1 MPKKTAGDLRNHKVV
16 SRKQWLAARKRLLA
30 KEKAFT
36 KQRDALSRQRRAL
49 PWVKVDKAYTFD
61 APGGP
66 VTLADLFDGKS
77 QLVVYHFMFTPSWE
91 EGCKHCSFWADN
103 FNPIIVHLNHRDTA
117 FAAISRAPLAK
128 LERFKARMGW
138 IFKWV
143 SSSASDFN
151 HDYQVS
157 FTPAELKSGK
167 ALYNFGTMKPGSM
180 KDLQGVSV
188 FYKDARRNVFHT
200 YSTFARGIDLLNTA
214 YNYIDLVPKG
224 RDEADG
230 PQRWVRYH
238 DRYED

>member
-1 MPKKTAGDLRNHKVV
+1 MPTKSAGDIKGHKVV

-36 KQRDALSRQRRAL
+36 KQRDALNRQRRAL
-49 PWVKVDKAYTFD
+49 PWVKVDKDYTFD
-61 APGGP
+61 GPGGP
-66 VTLADLFDGKS
+66 VTLAELFDGRS
-77 QLVVYHFMFTPSWE
+77 QLIVYHFMFTPTWDD
-91 EGCKHCSFWADN
+91 GCKHCSFWADN
-103 FNPIIVHLNHRDTA
+103 FNPVIVHINHRGAA

-138 IFKWV
+138 SFRWV
-143 SSSASDFN
+143 SSHGNDFN
-151 HDYQVS
+151 ADYHVS
-157 FTPAELKSGK
+157 FTPEEVESGEP
-167 ALYNFGTMKPGSM
+167 LYNVGTMAPGM
-180 KDLQGVSV
+180 ADREGVSV
-188 FYKDARRNVFHT
+188 FYRDARGRVFHT

-214 YNYIDLVPKG
+214 YNYIDLLPKG

>member
-1 MPKKTAGDLRNHKVV
+1 MPKQSTSDVTKHKVV
-16 SRKQWLAARKRLLA
+16 SRKQWLTARKRLLA

-36 KQRDALSRQRRAL
+36 RQRDALSRQRRAL

-66 VTLADLFDGKS
+66 VTLADLFEGKS
-77 QLVVYHFMFTPSWE
+77 QLVVYHFMFTPSWD

-117 FAAISRAPLAK
+117 FVAISRAPLGK

-138 IFKWV
+138 SFRWV
-143 SSSASDFN
+143 SSSGTDFN
-151 HDYQVS
+151 GDYRVS
-157 FTPAELKSGK
+157 FTPEEIENGK
-167 ALYNFGTMKPGSM
+167 PIYNFGTIAPGM
-180 KDLQGVSV
+180 ADREGVSV
-188 FYKDARRNVFHT
+188 FYKDARGALFHT
-200 YSTFARGIDLLNTA
+200 YSCYARGIDLLNTA

-238 DRYED
+238 DRYEG